1 MAAILREPDRDYGNW
16 PASAVLE
23 VLRVDLGEPLPL
35 VGQLVLG
42 EARVDRAR
50 LDAGVA
56 VDALLRVDVELLHL
70 VVVRVLRRRMD
81 AVDRAHL
88 DARVVLR
95 ADARLGDDVGHCLLG
110 SSLWGGGGRAWEPTQ
125 CASVRS

>member
-23 VLRVDLGEPLPL
+23 VLRVDLAEALPL
-35 VGQLVLG
+35 VGHLVLG

-56 VDALLRVDVELLHL
+56 VDALLRVDVELLDG
-70 VVVRVLRRRMD
+70 VVVGLVRSRMD
-81 AVDRAHL
+81 AVDRADL
-88 DARVVLR
+88 GAGVVLLS
-95 ADARLGDDVGHCLLG
+95 DAGLGDDVGHG
-110 SSLWGGGGRAWEPTQ
+110 SCS
-125 CASVRS
+125 